1 MKIWNIGAKKVEEVK
16 PEYGVRLMEQG
27 KARKA
32 TAEEAAAYEAKIAG
46 AVKSAKKTEVET
58 AAKAAGAV
66 KTEEK
71 TEVGTEAATSKK
83 GVKKA

>member
-1 MKIWNIGAKKVEEVK
+1 MKIWNIYAKKVEEVK

-46 AVKSAKKTEVET
+46 AAEP
-58 AAKAAGAV
+58 AP
-66 KTEEK
+66 
-71 TEVGTEAATSKK
+71 KK